1 MDVLEK
7 ILREEFKIEHDRY
20 GVQSVTTKDDAYS
33 HVILELSTF
42 TLGDF
47 EIKKMI
53 EACNKTD
60 GLFINPEKL
69 LQLKELNVKTI
80 VVQTTGQNGQ
90 EVNKLVDFFER
101 MNFIP
106 ENVVFI
112 FTKLLHI
119 GREFK
124 KAHPETN
131 FFLWWHDNE
140 LEHLEKI
147 GDF

>member
-1 MDVLEK
+1 MNIFNLTTPIAFLNGSWNLDDHESDLFKALSAKEP
-7 ILREEFKIEHDRY
+7 IL
-20 GVQSVTTKDDAYS
+20 
-33 HVILELSTF
+33 L
-42 TLGDF
+42 
-47 EIKKMI
+47 
-53 EACNKTD
+53 D
-60 GLFINPEKL
+60 GLFSNPEKL
-69 LQLKELNVKTI
+69 LQLSELSVKTI

-124 KAHPETN
+124 KVHPETN
-131 FFLWWHDNE
+131 FFIWWHDDE
-140 LEHLEKI
+140 LEHLEKLE
-147 GDF
+147 DF